1 MFLNEKDLR
10 YSRERQRDLRR
21 EAEQQRL
28 ASQSRRAER
37 KSQKHNSPL
46 WLRVW
51 SLF

>member
-1 MFLNEKDLR
+1 MFLNEKDIQ
-10 YSRERQRDLRR
+10 YSQERRKDLRR
-21 EAEQQRL
+21 EAERQRL

-37 KSQKHNSPL
+37 NSQKRNSPL